1 MREFVVFTD
10 GNTDIPAEYQSRV
23 EMLPQYYYF
32 NPDELYGDEK
42 VLDRDTY
49 FKTLETTRAYTAGCN
64 PDLVHRKFEKVLKEG
79 KDIVCITFSSEMSG
93 SYNTICVVASELQ
106 EEYPDAVIEVID
118 SRSATLGTAFLC
130 LDALDAADAGKSA
143 SEAAQIVRERLEKIE
158 IYFLVDEFKYLVQG
172 GRVSPTVGKIGD
184 ILSIKPILTIQDGKI
199 VLFKKVRGQNM
210 AFKSIKE
217 MVDVQENARV
227 GAIYVHSQEL
237 FDKCVKAVPCETDIK
252 LNLIISSHVGP
263 RTTGI
268 AIERK

>member
-118 SRSATLGTAFLC
+118 SRSATL
-130 LDALDAADAGKSA
+130 
-143 SEAAQIVRERLEKIE
+143 
-158 IYFLVDEFKYLVQG
+158 
-172 GRVSPTVGKIGD
+172 
-184 ILSIKPILTIQDGKI
+184 
-199 VLFKKVRGQNM
+199 
-210 AFKSIKE
+210 
-217 MVDVQENARV
+217 
-227 GAIYVHSQEL
+227 
-237 FDKCVKAVPCETDIK
+237 
-252 LNLIISSHVGP
+252 
-263 RTTGI
+263 
-268 AIERK
+268 